1 MTAATEPFPPCPL
14 RQVRALYVWQRSCPG
29 DFADVTVDFEP
40 WEPGLLLETAP
51 EAEAP
56 DGWSLEELS
65 GAVAEGVREELAAQ
79 GLAPAVVVV
88 LRRLRVHEVDS
99 SERSFRRAGRL
110 LVRNALAVRP

>member
-1 MTAATEPFPPCPL
+1 MTTSTEPFPSRPL
-14 RQVRALYVWQRSCPG
+14 REVRAVYVWQVSCPS

-40 WEPGLLLETAP
+40 WEPGLAFETAP

-56 DGWSLEELS
+56 DGWSLEELY
-65 GAVAEGVREELAAQ
+65 GAVAEGVREELAEQ

-110 LVRNALAVRP
+110 LVRNALAARP